1 MDGQTD
7 GQMNL
12 HLSRSLLEENI
23 MYEYNLNR
31 FYGCTNSSLPN
42 MLLTNHFFGT
52 ALKQD
57 IGIIVPHQLFFGLKQ
72 MGVLKFPAYYKT
84 QFQANILLLTA
95 SI

>member
-1 MDGQTD
+1 MSIDGQTD
-7 GQMNL
+7 GQKNL

-52 ALKQD
+52 ALKTGHWNYGATPV
-57 IGIIVPHQLFFGLKQ
+57 ILWF
-72 MGVLKFPAYYKT
+72 KT
-84 QFQANILLLTA
+84 NGSL
-95 SI
+95 